1 MGEDRR
7 NSNSSR
13 SQPLD
18 ARLAIARV
26 GPSARQRL
34 GAMEFFRCQGCGEV
48 IGVYEPL
55 VAYDGNSGY
64 TTSRA
69 AEPDLRANAAA
80 YYHRDCYAAA
90 EEPVRLT
97 ASGG

>member
-1 MGEDRR
+1 MGKDRR
-7 NSNSSR
+7 HSNSSR
-13 SQPLD
+13 SQSLD
-18 ARLAIARV
+18 VRLGLARP
-26 GPSARQRL
+26 GPTARQRMD
-34 GAMEFFRCQGCGEV
+34 AMEFFRCQGCGEV

-80 YYHRDCYAAA
+80 YYHGDCYAAV

-97 ASGG
+97 ASGR